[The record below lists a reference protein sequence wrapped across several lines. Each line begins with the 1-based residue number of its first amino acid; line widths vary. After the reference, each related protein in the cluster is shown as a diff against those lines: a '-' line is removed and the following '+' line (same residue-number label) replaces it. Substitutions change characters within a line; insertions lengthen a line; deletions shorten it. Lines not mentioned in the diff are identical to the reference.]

1 MKGAFRPHLSMR
13 CHGGDVGGRP
23 GSAPVG
29 VRPTARAARSGRVMR
44 FRVLG
49 PLEVE
54 TDDGPVVVAGRR
66 PRALL
71 VVLLLQP
78 GAVVST
84 DRLMDALWG
93 ADLPASPP
101 NALQQVVA
109 RLRARLGGW
118 ADCVHTGPGGYLLA
132 AADDAVDAD

>member
-1 MKGAFRPHLSMR
+1 
-13 CHGGDVGGRP
+13 
-23 GSAPVG
+23 
-29 VRPTARAARSGRVMR
+29 MR

-71 VVLLLQP
+71 VALLLQP

-84 DRLMDALWG
+84 DRLVDALWG

-109 RLRARLGGW
+109 RLRARLGR
-118 ADCVHTGPGGYLLA
+118 
-132 AADDAVDAD
+132 